1 MVKNFEPAVFSFC
14 NIDEIFQL
22 TEKASARHP
31 DPSTER
37 RVEGIR
43 RELLGE
49 IQLLQSQLQINSAKG
64 NNAHMS
70 DTQLMSMNR
79 DILEMYGFLLCI

>member
-1 MVKNFEPAVFSFC
+1 MGC
-14 NIDEIFQL
+14 LCDHLDEVYQL
-22 TEKASARHP
+22 TERTGDRRP

-37 RVEGIR
+37 RVEQVR

-49 IQLLQSQLQINSAKG
+49 VQLLQSQVQMNSAKG
-64 NNAHMS
+64 SSSHLS

-79 DILEMYGFLLCI
+79 DVLEM